1 MESANSSGG
10 NKTILWI
17 AGGCLA
23 ILVCVVAVV
32 LFGFGGLAWLGSQTP
47 ENAGVVMDVPLE
59 AAVGDGI
66 ELNISVTN
74 TGSTTMQLMS
84 IDISLNYLNG
94 IAIDHAT
101 PAYTGSSQ
109 YDSLGGGETFQT
121 FSFRRSI
128 AAGETLTILFSGVAV
143 SAGDYS
149 GSVSV
154 CIDSGI
160 NCAINIVRT
169 VIK

>member
-1 MESANSSGG
+1 METANSSGG

-23 ILVCVVAVV
+23 ILVCAIGVVV
-32 LFGFGGLAWLGSQTP
+32 FGFGGLAWLGSQTP
-47 ENAGVVMDVPLE
+47 DNANVVMDVPLE
-59 AAVGDGI
+59 AAVGDEI
-66 ELNISVTN
+66 EFNISVTN
-74 TGSTTMQLMS
+74 TGSTTVQLMS
-84 IDISLNYLNG
+84 IDISLKYLNG

-109 YDSLGGGETFQT
+109 YDALGGGETFQT

-128 AAGETLTILFSGVAV
+128 AAGEPLTILFSGLAV

-154 CIDSGI
+154 CIDSDI